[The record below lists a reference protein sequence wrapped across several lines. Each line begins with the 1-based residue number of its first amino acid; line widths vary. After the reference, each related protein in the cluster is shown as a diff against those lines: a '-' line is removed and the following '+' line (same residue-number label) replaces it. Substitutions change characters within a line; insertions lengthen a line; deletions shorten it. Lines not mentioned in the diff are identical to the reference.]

1 MADPEVAARK
11 AALRGSVLA
20 ARRSMGTAREQA
32 SDTIADAVVRLPE
45 VWRVRSVMLYA
56 ADPDEVD
63 LTAAVRTLVQ
73 REAVLLYPRVAGDT
87 LEVVEVR
94 DPADLVPGHRD
105 ILEPVGPAV
114 DPATVDAIVV
124 PGVAFDL
131 DGGRLGRG
139 GGHYDRLLAV
149 LDEDTT
155 RIGVAF
161 SSQVVPVV
169 PRDEHDQPVDIVVT
183 EHAVHQTGARRTPRD
198 A

>member
-1 MADPEVAARK
+1 M
-11 AALRGSVLA
+11 LA
-20 ARRSMGTAREQA
+20 
-32 SDTIADAVVRLPE
+32 
-45 VWRVRSVMLYA
+45 
-56 ADPDEVD
+56 
-63 LTAAVRTLVQ
+63 
-73 REAVLLYPRVAGDT
+73 YPRVDGDA
-87 LEVVEVR
+87 LEIVVVD
-94 DPADLVPGHRD
+94 DPVDLVPGHRG

-114 DPATVDAIVV
+114 APTTVDAVVV

-139 GGHYDRLLAV
+139 GGHYDRLLAT
-149 LDEDTT
+149 LDDDTT

-169 PRDEHDQPVDIVVT
+169 PSDEHDQPVDIVVT